1 MKTEPG
7 LQCGSVTD
15 NAISFHEHACEKVP
29 ITVEMNVHTHRP
41 QSWDQ
46 HPGEARHTQAT
57 VVGPAPGGSTSHT
70 GHSCGTSTRG
80 KHVTHRPQLW
90 EQHPG
95 EARVP
100 GPHGPLMPPPATATS
115 RKLPSWLHWIFFALN
130 NDLSTLPQFFMKKA
144 GLGNSFLSY
153 FSRLRKEK
161 QSLFH
166 SKNI

>member
-70 GHSCGTSTRG
+70 GHSYGSSTRG
-80 KHVTHRPQLW
+80 KHVFPAPT
-90 EQHPG
+90 
-95 EARVP
+95 VP
-100 GPHGPLMPPPATATS
+100 SCPLQPLPPPGSYHPDFTE
-115 RKLPSWLHWIFFALN
+115 
-130 NDLSTLPQFFMKKA
+130 
-144 GLGNSFLSY
+144 SFLPLTMI
-153 FSRLRKEK
+153 FPHFPN
-161 QSLFH
+161 SL
-166 SKNI
+166 